1 MDTTLKTKLI
11 SGLEKCFLDDSI
23 DAKYALD
30 HDTILK
36 NERYSYQLAIVDDNK
51 THTWGRIPL
60 LADVEGPLAD
70 YVTLYKVES
79 VPVRFPVY
87 RNNPPEAYDNYLRT
101 TPGLYPDVLRPYAE
115 YGMFNILPGDLNAL
129 WVEVDT
135 KGEVPAGIYPI
146 TIVLKDAAGNVR
158 SEDTF
163 TLEILAAELP
173 KQKTLYTEWF
183 HTDCLSV
190 YYDVPVFSEKYWSI
204 VENFMMNAH
213 RNGINLILTPTFTPT
228 LDTVIGGERPTVQL
242 VDVTV
247 TNGEY
252 AFEFSKVGRWVETAH
267 KCGIENFEIA
277 HFFSQWGA
285 VHTPKVMATVD
296 GVYKRIFGWETEA
309 TGAEY
314 ARFLRQ
320 FVTEFLAYM
329 KKLGCDHNCYF
340 HISDEPNVE
349 QLQSYVAAK
358 DIVRDLLDGYVIMD
372 ALSHYEFY
380 ASGALETPIPSN
392 NSIEP
397 FIENHVPNLWTYYCC
412 GQHKD
417 VSNRFLSMPSDRN
430 RVIGIQFY
438 KYIIVGFLQWGYNFY
453 FSQGSSFPINPYEIN
468 DGDYFTPA
476 GDCFSVYP
484 GRDGKA
490 IDSLRACV
498 FYDALQDQRAM
509 QLAETLAGRDAVMN
523 AIEGDL
529 PADEKITFSRYPHGI
544 GYIHETRAKINALIK
559 ENIQ

>member
-1 MDTTLKTKLI
+1 METLQTKLI
-11 SGLEKCFLDDSI
+11 SGLEKCFLDECI

-36 NERYSYQLAIVDDNK
+36 NERYSFQLAVK
-51 THTWGRIPL
+51 EEASAVGRVIL
-60 LADVEGPLAD
+60 YASVAGPLAD
-70 YVTLYKVES
+70 YVKLYKVES

-87 RNNPPEAYDNYLRT
+87 RNLAPEFYDNYLRT
-101 TPGLYPDVLRPYAE
+101 TPGLYPDLLRPYEE
-115 YGMFNILPGDLNAL
+115 YGMFNVLPGDLNAL

-135 KGEVPAGIYPI
+135 KGEVPAGEYPI
-146 TIVLKDAAGNVR
+146 TVILKDGAGNVR

-173 KQKTLYTEWF
+173 AQKTLYTEWF
-183 HTDCLSV
+183 HPDCLSV
-190 YYDVPVFSEKYWSI
+190 YYGAPVFSEKYWEI
-204 VENFMMNAH
+204 VENFMKNAA
-213 RNGINLILTPTFTPT
+213 RAGINLILTPTFTPP
-228 LDTVIGGERPTVQL
+228 LDTAVGDERPTVQL

-252 AFEFSKVGRWVETAH
+252 SFEFSKVGRWVALAD

-277 HFFSQWGA
+277 HFFTQWGA
-285 VHTPKVMATVD
+285 AHAPKVMATVD
-296 GVYKRIFGWETEA
+296 GEYKRLFGWETEA
-309 TGAEY
+309 TGEEY
-314 ARFLRQ
+314 SRFLRQ
-320 FVTEFLAYM
+320 FITEFLAYM
-329 KKLGCDHNCYF
+329 KKLGKDHNCYF
-340 HISDEPNVE
+340 HISDEPNGE
-349 QLQSYVAAK
+349 QLQSYIAAK
-358 DIVRDLLDGYVIMD
+358 DVVRDLLDGYVIMD

-397 FIENHVPNLWTYYCC
+397 FIENNVPDLWTYYCC

-417 VSNRFLSMPSDRN
+417 VSNRFLAMPSDRN
-430 RVIGIQFY
+430 RIIGIQFY
-438 KYIIVGFLQWGYNFY
+438 KYNIVGFLQWGYNFY
-453 FSQGSSFPINPYEIN
+453 FNQGSVYPINPYEIT

-484 GRDGKA
+484 GENGEA
-490 IDSLRACV
+490 LDSLRACV

-509 QLAETLAGRDAVMN
+509 QLAETLVGREAVMD
-523 AIEGDL
+523 AIEGHLAD
-529 PADEKITFSRYPHGI
+529 DEKITFSRYPHGI

-559 ENIQ
+559 GNI